1 MYVGNCKLCT
11 VANCATPFASTL
23 ITSPAPFDISLIVV
37 SELIFRTSIASPLAG
52 ASVKVKVV
60 PETAYAVV
68 GACTVP
74 LILTIT
80 LAVVAVAFKVN
91 ATVELS
97 PEKLCVVIV
106 AVSSPT
112 FTQPDPLYTSNAVFV
127 ELKRKSPAVGV
138 DGRCAVV
145 PTETFNAVVL
155 FISIV
160 PWPVVVN
167 PMLAPALLV
176 LKVVSVTVK
185 FPIELPPPTPKG
197 PIYLAPTM

>member
-23 ITSPAPFDISLIVV
+23 ITSPAPLEISDIVV
-37 SELIFRTSIASPLAG
+37 SELILRTSIASPLAG

-60 PETAYAVV
+60 PDTAYAVV

-74 LILTIT
+74 FMLIIT

-91 ATVELS
+91 ATVLLS

-112 FTQPDPLYTSNAVFV
+112 FTQPEPLYTSIAVFV
-127 ELKRKSPAVGV
+127 ELKRKSPVVGL

-145 PTETFNAVVL
+145 PTEICNAVVL
-155 FISIV
+155 LMFTV
-160 PWPVVVN
+160 PWPVVVKTI
-167 PMLAPALLV
+167 LLPALSV
-176 LKVVSVTVK
+176 LNVVSVTVK
-185 FPIELPPPTPKG
+185 FPILVPPPTPKG
-197 PIYLAPTM
+197 PTYRAPTM